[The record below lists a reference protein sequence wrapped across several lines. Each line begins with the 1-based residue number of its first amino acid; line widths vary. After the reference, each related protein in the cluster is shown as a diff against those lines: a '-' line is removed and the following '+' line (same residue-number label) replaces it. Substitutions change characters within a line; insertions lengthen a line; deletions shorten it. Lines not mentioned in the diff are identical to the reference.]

1 MFDHLERDMYGMQEY
16 TAALRL
22 QHAAHAIVS
31 RERPKHHYP
40 HTWTLLRLFLL
51 GISRGIS
58 PGKKEEI
65 FVKKM
70 RI

>member
-1 MFDHLERDMYGMQEY
+1 MYGMQEY
-16 TAALRL
+16 TAAPCL
-22 QHAAHAIVS
+22 QHAAHAIVNQ
-31 RERPKHHYP
+31 ERPKHHYP
-40 HTWTLLRLFLL
+40 HTWTLLQGLFLL

-58 PGKKEEI
+58 PDKKEEI